1 MSSTDGMTVNSSS
14 TASQANAATNASST
28 LNKDD
33 FLKLLIAQMTHQD
46 PTSPMDSGQFVTQMA
61 QFTSLEQTQNMGS
74 AIDQLVASQTN
85 SSIADRAT
93 MIGKE
98 ITWTQTQT
106 DQDGNTVSTSMSGV
120 VNAVNIKDGQ
130 ISYVTKNGDSV
141 DQGSI
146 TQVTDAAGNTNG

>member
-1 MSSTDGMTVNSSS
+1 MSSDGMIVNNSSPAGKTQS
-14 TASQANAATNASST
+14 PANANSIM
-28 LNKDD
+28 NKDD

-74 AIDQLVASQTN
+74 AIDQLVASQSDN
-85 SSIADRAT
+85 SIADRAA

-106 DQDGNTVSTSMSGV
+106 DQNGHGVSDSLSGMV
-120 VNAVNIKDGQ
+120 SAVRIKDGKV
-130 ISYVTKNGDSV
+130 SYVVKDGDIV
-141 DQGSI
+141 DPEAI
-146 TQVTDAAGNTNG
+146 TQITDTARNTND